1 MYAKAFVTL
10 LLPIFAAHAMP
21 AKRDEYDDALSLITA
36 GDTDPTAT
44 SIVASA
50 ELNSILSSPPTGTA
64 LAALEASIILDEA
77 SLAIHQ
83 LPSASQSQF
92 TAYIT
97 TIAGAP
103 VVEISSIGGPAITV
117 ATSTAGA
124 ATTFFAGHT
133 VFVVPGPG
141 KKNGASELKLSR
153 PLLTGLVGALGAVAA
168 GAMMLL

>member
-10 LLPIFAAHAMP
+10 LLPILAAHAMP

-36 GDTDPTAT
+36 GDTDPT
-44 SIVASA
+44 ASA

-83 LPSASQSQF
+83 LPSASESQF

-103 VVEISSIGGPAITV
+103 VVEVSSIGGPAITV

-141 KKNGASELKLSR
+141 KKNGASELKISR
-153 PLLTGLVGALGAVAA
+153 PLLTGMVGALGAVAA
-168 GAMMLL
+168 GAMMIL